1 MSRNLQPGIHPDADQ
16 LSVFVEGAATA
27 REQERMLAHLAECGE
42 CRKAVFLMQP
52 HEEQQPAA
60 ITPEKRWAWRGW
72 TWRWLVPVGVPA
84 AALACALIAVL
95 IYIRPHGTP
104 ETPQQIAS
112 ARPPESERR
121 GAEVAPTSNAEPDQP
136 APTSN
141 LEQNRPTGNADRAP
155 AANSELVERSVKPQN
170 GLAPNAPV
178 PNAALPNATAPNVSR
193 QENQTAGGLRLPAL
207 KSGRVPTSGQ
217 ATAGVASQTAGAAP
231 SVVGGPIG
239 SVQTTDSTLAQSTV
253 STTATSNLPLN
264 GRNFTQLQQLPPA
277 GTQGAPTQ
285 DTLAK
290 KKELPALQIQ
300 GASGEAQTLAGISGR
315 ITDRSGAS
323 IARVTVTVR
332 DAAGK
337 TRQTTTGADG
347 SFHLTQLPA
356 GQYRLTATASGF
368 KTGNESIEL
377 KPSEIAMLQPVLDVG
392 SVSEVVEVEAGA
404 TSIQTES
411 ANVSDQ
417 VVAETRGA
425 RRGSA
430 ALSDRPILATVSQGK
445 RVLSL
450 DDAGNLFLSRD
461 EGMKWKKIKPQWA
474 GKAVRIESTTAASG
488 EASANAKDEIGGAS
502 EGAVFQLT
510 TDAGTTWSSKDGLH
524 WHQR

>member
-16 LSVFVEGAATA
+16 LSVFREGAATA

-52 HEEQQPAA
+52 HEELQPAA
-60 ITPEKRWAWRGW
+60 IKPEKRWAWRGW
-72 TWRWLVPVGVPA
+72 TWRWLVPVGLPA

-95 IYIRPHGTP
+95 IYIRSHGTP

-112 ARPPESERR
+112 VRPPESERP
-121 GAEVAPTSNAEPDQP
+121 GTTAALSSNSDQGAPTAS
-136 APTSN
+136 
-141 LEQNRPTGNADRAP
+141 ADRVP
-155 AANSELVERSVKPQN
+155 SINSEQVTGSGGRQD
-170 GLAPNAPV
+170 GLAAK
-178 PNAALPNATAPNVSR
+178 AATNVSR
-193 QENQTAGGLRLPAL
+193 QERPMASGLNL
-207 KSGRVPTSGQ
+207 PTSKSEQ
-217 ATAGVASQTAGAAP
+217 ATANVGPQKTGAAP
-231 SVVGGPIG
+231 SVVGGP
-239 SVQTTDSTLAQSTV
+239 VTDAARLSGGISTV
-253 STTATSNLPLN
+253 TVSELPLN

-277 GTQGAPTQ
+277 GTQGAATQ

-300 GASGEAQTLAGISGR
+300 GANGEAQTLAGISGR
-315 ITDRSGAS
+315 ITDRTGAV
-323 IARVTVTVR
+323 IAGVTVTLR

-377 KPSEIAMLQPVLDVG
+377 KPSEMAMLQPVLNVG
-392 SVSEVVEVEAGA
+392 SASEVVEVEAGA

-411 ANVSDQ
+411 ANLSDQ

-461 EGMKWKKIKPQWA
+461 EGKKWKKIKPQWA
-474 GKAVRIESTTAASG
+474 GKAVRIEATTAASG
-488 EASANAKDEIGGAS
+488 EASANAKDEVGGAS

-510 TDAGTTWSSKDGLH
+510 TDGGTTWNSKDGLH
-524 WHQR
+524 WHER

>member
-1 MSRNLQPGIHPDADQ
+1 
-16 LSVFVEGAATA
+16 
-27 REQERMLAHLAECGE
+27 
-42 CRKAVFLMQP
+42 
-52 HEEQQPAA
+52 
-60 ITPEKRWAWRGW
+60 
-72 TWRWLVPVGVPA
+72 VPVGVPA
-84 AALACALIAVL
+84 AAIACALIAVL

-104 ETPQQIAS
+104 ETPRPIATV
-112 ARPPESERR
+112 RPPESERP
-121 GAEVAPTSNAEPDQP
+121 GTEVAPTSNAQPDRP
-136 APTSN
+136 APTRN
-141 LEQNRPTGNADRAP
+141 LEQSRPTGNADRAP

-170 GLAPNAPV
+170 GLAPNASV
-178 PNAALPNATAPNVSR
+178 PNAALPNAPEPNVSKR
-193 QENQTAGGLRLPAL
+193 ENQTAGGLRLPAS

-217 ATAGVASQTAGAAP
+217 AAAGVPAQTAGAAP
-231 SVVGGPIG
+231 SVVEGRIG
-239 SVQTTDSTLAQSTV
+239 SVQTNDSTLAQSTV
-253 STTATSNLPLN
+253 TTATSNLPLN

-277 GTQGAPTQ
+277 VTQGGAIE
-285 DTLAK
+285 DTSAK

-300 GASGEAQTLAGISGR
+300 GANGEAQTLAGISGR

-323 IARVTVTVR
+323 ISGVTVTLR

-337 TRQTTTGADG
+337 TQQATTGADG

-377 KPSEIAMLQPVLDVG
+377 KPSEVAMLQPVLEVG
-392 SVSEVVEVEAGA
+392 SVSEAVAVDAGA
-404 TSIQTES
+404 TSVQTES

-417 VVAETRGA
+417 VVAETLGA
-425 RRGSA
+425 RPGSS

-450 DDAGNLFLSRD
+450 DEAGNLFLSRD
-461 EGMKWKKIKPQWA
+461 RGKKWKKIKAQWA
-474 GKAVRIESTTAASG
+474 GKAVRIESTKEACD

-502 EGAVFQLT
+502 ERAVFELT

-524 WHQR
+524 WHER

>member
-1 MSRNLQPGIHPDADQ
+1 MSRNLQPAIHPDADQ
-16 LSVFVEGAATA
+16 LSVFVEGTATA
-27 REQERMLAHLAECGE
+27 REREQMLAHLAECGE

-52 HEEQQPAA
+52 HKEPKPAA

-84 AALACALIAVL
+84 AALACALIALL
-95 IYIRPHGTP
+95 IHIRPHGTP
-104 ETPQQIAS
+104 EAPQQMAS
-112 ARPPESERR
+112 VRPPETARPGTTVARSTN
-121 GAEVAPTSNAEPDQP
+121 AEANRAAPSSDLEPGAPTDKPPS
-136 APTSN
+136 
-141 LEQNRPTGNADRAP
+141 AP
-155 AANSELVERSVKPQN
+155 AKKVL
-170 GLAPNAPV
+170 
-178 PNAALPNATAPNVSR
+178 R
-193 QENQTAGGLRLPAL
+193 QERPIAGRSNLPAL
-207 KSGRVPTSGQ
+207 KSGQ
-217 ATAGVASQTAGAAP
+217 ATAGVPSPTAGAAP
-231 SVVGGPIG
+231 SVVGGPVG

-253 STTATSNLPLN
+253 STSATSNLPLN
-264 GRNFTQLQQLPPA
+264 GRNFAQLQQLQPLDK
-277 GTQGAPTQ
+277 GAASQ
-285 DTLAK
+285 NTLAK
-290 KKELPALQIQ
+290 EKELPALQIQ
-300 GASGEAQTLAGISGR
+300 GASGQAQTLAGISGR

-323 IARVTVTVR
+323 IAGVTVTVR

-347 SFHLTQLPA
+347 TFHLTQLPA

-377 KPSEIAMLQPVLDVG
+377 KPSEMAMLQPVLDVG

-417 VVAETRGA
+417 VAETRGA

-430 ALSDRPILATVSQGK
+430 ALSTRPILATVSQGK

-461 EGMKWKKIKPQWA
+461 EGKKWKKIKPQWA
-474 GKAVRIESTTAASG
+474 GKAVRIESTTAVSG

-524 WHQR
+524 WHQQ

>member
-1 MSRNLQPGIHPDADQ
+1 
-16 LSVFVEGAATA
+16 
-27 REQERMLAHLAECGE
+27 HLAECGE
-42 CRKAVFLMQP
+42 CRKAVFLMRP
-52 HEEQQPAA
+52 HEELQPAA
-60 ITPEKRWAWRGW
+60 ITLERRWVWRGW

-95 IYIRPHGTP
+95 IYIRPHGAP

-112 ARPPESERR
+112 IRPPESERP
-121 GAEVAPTSNAEPDQP
+121 GTEVAPTSNAEPDRR

-141 LEQNRPTGNADRAP
+141 LEQSRPTGNADRAP

-170 GLAPNAPV
+170 GLASNAPV
-178 PNAALPNATAPNVSR
+178 PNTALPNSTAPNVSR
-193 QENQTAGGLRLPAL
+193 QENQTAG
-207 KSGRVPTSGQ
+207 VP
-217 ATAGVASQTAGAAP
+217 SQTTGAAP

-239 SVQTTDSTLAQSTV
+239 SVQTADSTLAQNTA

-277 GTQGAPTQ
+277 GTPGAATQ
-285 DTLAK
+285 HTLAK
-290 KKELPALQIQ
+290 KKDLPALQIQ
-300 GASGEAQTLAGISGR
+300 TASAQNETLAGISGR
-315 ITDRSGAS
+315 VTDRTGAV
-323 IARVTVTVR
+323 IAGVTVTVR

-347 SFHLTQLPA
+347 RFHLTQLPS
-356 GQYRLTATASGF
+356 GQYRLTATAIGF
-368 KTGNESIEL
+368 KTENESIEL

-411 ANVSDQ
+411 ANVSNQ
-417 VVAETRGA
+417 VVGETRGA
-425 RRGSA
+425 RRGRA
-430 ALSDRPILATVSQGK
+430 APSDRPILATVSQGK

-461 EGMKWKKIKPQWA
+461 EGKRWKKIKPQWA
-474 GKAVRIESTTAASG
+474 GKVVRVESTTAASG
-488 EASANAKDEIGGAS
+488 EALANAKDRIGGAS

>member
-1 MSRNLQPGIHPDADQ
+1 
-16 LSVFVEGAATA
+16 VFVEGAATA
-27 REQERMLAHLAECGE
+27 REQQRMLAHLAECGE

-52 HEEQQPAA
+52 HEEPQPTA
-60 ITPEKRWAWRGW
+60 ITPENRWAWRGW

-112 ARPPESERR
+112 VRPPESERP
-121 GAEVAPTSNAEPDQP
+121 GTEVAPTS
-136 APTSN
+136 
-141 LEQNRPTGNADRAP
+141 NADRAP
-155 AANSELVERSVKPQN
+155 AANSELVARSVKPQN

-178 PNAALPNATAPNVSR
+178 ANAALPNATAPNVSR
-193 QENQTAGGLRLPAL
+193 QENQTAGGLPLPAL

-217 ATAGVASQTAGAAP
+217 ATAGVPSQVAGAAP

-239 SVQTTDSTLAQSTV
+239 SVQATDSTLAQSTV
-253 STTATSNLPLN
+253 ITTATSNLPLN

-277 GTQGAPTQ
+277 GTQGAATQ
-285 DTLAK
+285 DSLAR

-323 IARVTVTVR
+323 IAGVTVTVR

-356 GQYRLTATASGF
+356 GQYGLTATASGF

-377 KPSEIAMLQPVLDVG
+377 KASEMAMLQPVLDVG

-411 ANVSDQ
+411 ANVSNQ

-430 ALSDRPILATVSQGK
+430 VLSDRPILATVSQGK

-461 EGMKWKKIKPQWA
+461 EGKKWKKIKPQWA

-524 WHQR
+524 WHER

>member
-1 MSRNLQPGIHPDADQ
+1 MSPNFQPGIHPDADKI
-16 LSVFVEGAATA
+16 SVFVEGAATA
-27 REQERMLAHLAECGE
+27 REKERMLAHLAECGE

-52 HEEQQPAA
+52 HEELQPAA
-60 ITPEKRWAWRGW
+60 ITLERRWVWRGW
-72 TWRWLVPVGVPA
+72 TWRWLVPA

-95 IYIRPHGTP
+95 IYIRPHGAP
-104 ETPQQIAS
+104 ETPQPIAS
-112 ARPPESERR
+112 VRPPESERP
-121 GAEVAPTSNAEPDQP
+121 GTEV

-141 LEQNRPTGNADRAP
+141 LEQSRPTGNADRAP

-178 PNAALPNATAPNVSR
+178 PNTALPNSTAPNVSR
-193 QENQTAGGLRLPAL
+193 QENQTAG
-207 KSGRVPTSGQ
+207 VP
-217 ATAGVASQTAGAAP
+217 SQTAGAAP

-239 SVQTTDSTLAQSTV
+239 SVQTADSTLAQSTA

-264 GRNFTQLQQLPPA
+264 GRNFAQLQQLPPA
-277 GTQGAPTQ
+277 GTQGAATQ
-285 DTLAK
+285 NTLAK

-300 GASGEAQTLAGISGR
+300 TASAQNETLAGISGR
-315 ITDRSGAS
+315 VTDRTGAV
-323 IARVTVTVR
+323 IAGVTVTVR

-347 SFHLTQLPA
+347 SFHLTQLPS
-356 GQYRLTATASGF
+356 GQYRLTATAIGF
-368 KTGNESIEL
+368 KTENESIEL

-411 ANVSDQ
+411 ANVSNQ

-425 RRGSA
+425 RRGRA
-430 ALSDRPILATVSQGK
+430 APSDRPILATVSQGK

-461 EGMKWKKIKPQWA
+461 EGKRWKKIKPQWA
-474 GKAVRIESTTAASG
+474 GKVVRVESTTAASG
-488 EASANAKDEIGGAS
+488 EALANAKDKIGSAS

-510 TDAGTTWSSKDGLH
+510 TDAGITWSSKDGLH

>member
-52 HEEQQPAA
+52 HEEQQPAE
-60 ITPEKRWAWRGW
+60 ISPEKRWAWRGW
-72 TWRWLVPVGVPA
+72 TWRWLVPVGVSA
-84 AALACALIAVL
+84 AALACALIAAL

-104 ETPQQIAS
+104 ETPQQLAS
-112 ARPPESERR
+112 VRPPETARS
-121 GAEVAPTSNAEPDQP
+121 GTTVAPSTNAEADRAAPSSDLEP
-136 APTSN
+136 GAPTDKA
-141 LEQNRPTGNADRAP
+141 GRAP
-155 AANSELVERSVKPQN
+155 AAKSELVARSGGRQDSF
-170 GLAPNAPV
+170 APSTPAKKV
-178 PNAALPNATAPNVSR
+178 RR
-193 QENQTAGGLRLPAL
+193 QESPIAGGSNLPAL
-207 KSGRVPTSGQ
+207 KSGQ
-217 ATAGVASQTAGAAP
+217 ATAGAPSPTAGAAP

-239 SVQTTDSTLAQSTV
+239 SAQTTDSTLAQSTV
-253 STTATSNLPLN
+253 STSATSNLPLN
-264 GRNFTQLQQLPPA
+264 GRNFTQLQQLPAA
-277 GTQGAPTQ
+277 GTQGAATQ

-323 IARVTVTVR
+323 IAGGTVTVR
-332 DAAGK
+332 DTAGK
-337 TRQTTTGADG
+337 TRQTTTGVDG

-356 GQYRLTATASGF
+356 GQYQLTATASGF

-377 KPSEIAMLQPVLDVG
+377 KPSEMAMLQPVLDVG

-417 VVAETRGA
+417 VAETRGA

-461 EGMKWKKIKPQWA
+461 EGKKWKKIKPQWA
-474 GKAVRIESTTAASG
+474 DKAVRIESTTAARG
-488 EASANAKDEIGGAS
+488 KASANAKDEIGGAS

-524 WHQR
+524 WRQR